1 MKFWHHLCQKINT
14 LYERSFKLVT
24 CSELAG
30 SLEPLAHTKRLKTAC
45 VSFKRS
51 LIVTANCL
59 KVFEVTEIHLD
70 SHMIMINCLLL
81 IMFNEDH
88 N

>member
-1 MKFWHHLCQKINT
+1 MP
-14 LYERSFKLVT
+14 LVT

-45 VSFKRS
+45 VIQK
-51 LIVTANCL
+51 IIDCHCKQL
-59 KVFEVTEIHLD
+59 KVFDVTEIHLNL
-70 SHMIMINCLLL
+70 HMIMINCLLL
-81 IMFNEDH
+81 IMINEDH